1 MNGIGRRSARDR
13 LLRAA
18 IGALLLA
25 GSMVLAAAASGPA
38 GSFGEGAGP
47 MRVTYVSVSSV
58 YVSAGAADG
67 VAVGD
72 RLEVVRDGAIVAA
85 LEVTL
90 TSNHKADCR
99 RVGEA
104 GEVRAGDA
112 VRAAVTAQA
121 GPETTEVPPAR
132 AVPGTSESLPPQ
144 SAPAQPAAPAPQRPS
159 AVRGRIGVRY
169 MGIRERDGGPQ
180 YQQPAIDFRLEGTRI
195 GGSDF
200 DVSADLRARRSY
212 RDFADGASQTENR
225 TRAYRLAAAWQ
236 QEGSPLRLTF
246 GRQFSPSL
254 AMVSLFDGLLGEIR
268 KERWAGGA
276 FVGTQPDPVDYGY
289 SGDLRE
295 YGGFVEYGNP
305 VAAERRWAL
314 TGGAVASYQE
324 GEINREFLF
333 LQGRYDD
340 RRFSAYATQEVD
352 LNRGWRKTQEGES
365 WTATSGYASVRWRAS
380 DKFALNGGF
389 DSRRSVRLYRDFVSP
404 VTEFDDRYRRGSWIG
419 ADGRAG
425 DHFDYGVSFRRAEAD
440 ATDRA
445 DATTLTLGLRRLT
458 AISLDLATRSTRY
471 SNAQLEG
478 WLHSLSISASLT
490 ARSRLEAYGG
500 IRDETV
506 LAALVPEENHTWY
519 GLNWDLFAGR
529 HWMFT
534 ATLERN
540 QGQGEGNDQ
549 VYATMAYR
557 F

>member
-1 MNGIGRRSARDR
+1 M
-13 LLRAA
+13 
-18 IGALLLA
+18 LA
-25 GSMVLAAAASGPA
+25 GSVVRAAGPA
-38 GSFGEGAGP
+38 GS

-58 YVSAGAADG
+58 YVSAGADDG

-90 TSNHKADCR
+90 TSSHKADCK

-112 VRAAVTAQA
+112 VRAVGGTGAAPAVEPMVAAQA
-121 GPETTEVPPAR
+121 GPGAPQVPPAQ
-132 AVPGTSESLPPQ
+132 AVPGTTEVTPAPA
-144 SAPAQPAAPAPQRPS
+144 APAQPAAPPRPS
-159 AVRGRIGVRY
+159 ALRGRIGVRY
-169 MGIRERDGGPQ
+169 MGIRERDGGPD
-180 YQQPAIDFRLEGTRI
+180 YQQPAIDLRLEGKRV

-200 DVSADLRARRSY
+200 DVGADLRARRSY
-212 RDFADGASQTENR
+212 RSFADGESQTENR

-236 QEGSPLRLTF
+236 QAGSPFRLTF

-289 SGDLRE
+289 SSDLRE
-295 YGGFVEYGNP
+295 YGGFLEYGSP
-305 VAAERRWAL
+305 VAAVRRWAV
-314 TGGAVASYQE
+314 TGGAVASYQD

-352 LNRGWRKTQEGES
+352 LNRGWRKTQERDS
-365 WTATSGYASVRWRAS
+365 WTATSGYASLRWRAS
-380 DKFALNGGF
+380 DRFALNGGF
-389 DSRRSVRLYRDFVSP
+389 DSRRSIRLYRDLGSP
-404 VTEFDDRYRRGSWIG
+404 VTEVDDRDRRGCWSG
-419 ADGRAG
+419 ADGRVFVWRAH
-425 DHFDYGVSFRRAEAD
+425 DSRVRRAETD
-440 ATDRA
+440 AADRA

-458 AISLDLATRSTRY
+458 AIGLDLATRSTRY
-471 SNAQLEG
+471 TNAELEG
-478 WLHSLSISASLT
+478 WLHSLSVSANLSP
-490 ARSRLEAYGG
+490 RSRLEAYGG
-500 IRDETV
+500 TRDETV
-506 LAALVPEENHTWY
+506 LGSLVPEESHTWY

-549 VYATMAYR
+549 VYATMGYR